1 MKLPAGTHHL
11 DFSVGCLLTGNCRPG
26 QASDCALSSVCSWV
40 RTADHKKAVFG
51 AISSARDVTAA
62 LAVIFTSRLKFLNTS
77 LILTI
82 VIKIKEAIIFILSTN
97 YQIIVI

>member
-11 DFSVGCLLTGNCRPG
+11 DFQVGCLLTGNCRPG
-26 QASDCALSSVCSWV
+26 QASDCALSSLCSWV

-51 AISSARDVTAA
+51 GISSAKEVTAA

-82 VIKIKEAIIFILSTN
+82 VIKIKEAIIFI
-97 YQIIVI
+97 YQPITG